1 LRKDVPMS
9 NAPRNGP
16 DRLAVVILTGFLG
29 AGKTTLLN
37 RMLRS
42 PDLQRT
48 LVIVNEF
55 GEVGLDHL
63 LIETPADETILL
75 ANGCLCCSVLG
86 DLVMT
91 LSRIVERRDAGELP
105 PFDRVV
111 IETTGLADPTP
122 ILQTLLTDPEI
133 SARLRLESVI
143 AVMDGVNGLAELD
156 SRIEAVKQAAAADR
170 IVVSKADLAAPE
182 EITALVERLRRLAVG
197 ADIHVAGPDFDAA
210 ALVQEGG
217 KPLHREAWTAAASGH
232 THGSSHTHGSGHAHA
247 HDHHDA
253 DDGVHTFTLR
263 RERPVSEEGLRLW
276 LNGLSRFKGPKLL
289 RMKGIVNVEG
299 RPIVV
304 QAVQHIVHEP
314 QEIEAWPSGDQ
325 ETRVVFIT
333 HGLEMEALA
342 PTMDAFD
349 FAKPT
354 GGDGDLC
361 FDLAD
366 YGRFVAAVRNFV
378 PSEHV

>member
-1 LRKDVPMS
+1 MS
-9 NAPRNGP
+9 NAPSGEP
-16 DRLAVVILTGFLG
+16 DRLAVVVLTGFLG

-37 RMLRS
+37 RMLRE
-42 PDLQRT
+42 PDLRRT

-75 ANGCLCCSVLG
+75 ANGCLCCSMLG

-91 LSRIVERRDAGELP
+91 LSRIIMRRDTGELP

-122 ILQTLLTDPEI
+122 ILQTLLSDPDI
-133 SARLRLESVI
+133 SARLRLESVV
-143 AVMDGVNGLAELD
+143 AVVDGVNGRAQLD
-156 SRIEAVKQAAAADR
+156 RRIEAVKQAAAADR
-170 IVVSKADLAAPE
+170 IVVSKADLATGE
-182 EITALVERLRRLAVG
+182 EVAELLERLHRLSLG
-197 ADIHVAGPDFDAA
+197 ADIHVAGPASNTA
-210 ALVQEGG
+210 ALVAGTAN
-217 KPLHREAWTAAASGH
+217 PAYREARTGA
-232 THGSSHTHGSGHAHA
+232 GSGHNHGPG
-247 HDHHDA
+247 HHHHVE
-253 DDGVHTFTLR
+253 DDVRTFTLR
-263 RERPVSEEGLRLW
+263 RERPVSEDGLRLW

-289 RMKGIVNVEG
+289 RMKGLVNVEG

-304 QAVQHIVHEP
+304 QAVQHIIHEP
-314 QEIEAWPSGDQ
+314 QELGPWPSADH

-333 HGLEMEALA
+333 HGLEKEALA

-349 FAKPT
+349 FAKPA
-354 GGDGDLC
+354 GGVGDLK

-366 YGRFVAAVRNFV
+366 YDRFVAAVRNFV

>member
-1 LRKDVPMS
+1 MS
-9 NAPRNGP
+9 NAPQSAP
-16 DRLAVVILTGFLG
+16 DRLTVVVLTGFLG

-143 AVMDGVNGLAELD
+143 AVMDGVNGLTELD
-156 SRIEAVKQAAAADR
+156 SRIEVVKQAAAADR

-182 EITALVERLRRLAVG
+182 EITALVERLRRLATGV
-197 ADIHVAGPDFDAA
+197 DVHVAGPGDDAA
-210 ALVQEGG
+210 ALVQERSE
-217 KPLHREAWTAAASGH
+217 PFHRQAWTDAASGH
-232 THGSSHTHGSGHAHA
+232 THHHAHGADHA
-247 HDHHDA
+247 HPHNHLDA

-263 RERPVSEEGLRLW
+263 REEPVSEEGLRLW

-289 RMKGIVNVEG
+289 RMKGLVSVEG

-314 QEIEAWPSGDQ
+314 QEIDAWPSDDQ

-349 FAKPT
+349 FVKPT
-354 GGDGDLC
+354 GRDGELC

-378 PSEHV
+378 PGEHV